1 MYQTQTF
8 EISIVTLSFLRLFVL
23 QCIKYEFSRQNQSAF
38 VCQKVRDIQTFEIL
52 TMKRSK
58 TCWHTLY
65 QKIEIVLYLVRK
77 LSSKCFL
84 GAFTS
89 FSGDKDLLLR
99 VFSFL
104 QDYSLCC
111 CSYCHWLSWHP
122 TKKYF
127 SCSSPKNEVES
138 CHATFFPLSSTDGQR
153 HFIKRLANL

>member
-58 TCWHTLY
+58 TCWHTLHE
-65 QKIEIVLYLVRK
+65 KIEIVLYLVRK

-99 VFSFL
+99 VFSLLYCRTTHCVVAPTAIGCLGTLRKSIFHALL
-104 QDYSLCC
+104 QKTRWSPVMQL
-111 CSYCHWLSWHP
+111 
-122 TKKYF
+122 F
-127 SCSSPKNEVES
+127 S
-138 CHATFFPLSSTDGQR
+138 TLFY
-153 HFIKRLANL
+153 